1 MSQLPDKQKD
11 KDNPHVPL
19 PSQAGANEELVV
31 EAVETPAR
39 RVRAAWL
46 SGPDTPSALGR
57 ILQPLAIGLMD
68 EMVDVVALCPQ
79 QADVRELPN
88 PPVDVLPYGR
98 PPWWS
103 FRDRTLDR
111 LADQLRRR
119 KVQLVH
125 ALEVSVADLAR
136 DLAALLEVPY
146 LVNSFTLQAG
156 GWQVR
161 AEHGAWSVLA
171 ASDIIRQDLLDRRV
185 SGEAQTR
192 LVRPGI
198 YQVRNPTCFI
208 YPQHHVVIAAGG
220 RLDDFVAFDA
230 VLRTFAEIRKRK
242 YDSIFFI
249 IGNGRN
255 ERLIRDQAR
264 KLGLLH
270 DLTFVDRP
278 SGTQLAG
285 IFKAADLYISPVVE
299 RDIDINSLLAM
310 AAGVPVLA
318 CGSGASDFLV
328 QDDTALFFR
337 QGDTAQLTETLCR
350 LLDDHAA
357 ASAIAAAALDH
368 LRARHSPTHM
378 IGRYAEIYRQAA
390 EGAIPVAAAT
400 AG

>member
-1 MSQLPDKQKD
+1 MSPIRKKE
-11 KDNPHVPL
+11 
-19 PSQAGANEELVV
+19 QAKADPPAGPQDQTEAKEDLVV
-31 EAVETPAR
+31 EAVAPPAR

-79 QADVRELPN
+79 QADVRELPS
-88 PPVDVLPYGR
+88 PPVEVIPYGR

-103 FRDRTLDR
+103 FRDRTLDY
-111 LADQLRRR
+111 LADQLRKR
-119 KVQLVH
+119 KVELIH
-125 ALEVSVADLAR
+125 ALEVSVADLAH
-136 DLAALLEVPY
+136 DLAALLDVPY
-146 LVNSFTLQAG
+146 LVNSFTLEAG

-171 ASDIIRQDLLDRRV
+171 ASDTIRQDLLDRRV
-185 SGEAQTR
+185 SSEAQTR

-249 IGNGRN
+249 IGNGRS

-318 CGSGASDFLV
+318 CGGGASDFLV

-337 QGDTAQLTETLCR
+337 QGDSEQLTETLCR
-350 LLDDHAA
+350 LLDDHGA
-357 ASAIAAAALDH
+357 ASAIAASALEH
-368 LRARHSPTHM
+368 LRARHSPTQM
-378 IGRYAEIYRQAA
+378 VGRYAEIYRQAA